1 MNKKRDVVIDIARGI
16 AIVLMVAAN
25 MATLS
30 NDTPSLLLRFT
41 SSLAAPFFVTLAG
54 TMAALGAIRGSS
66 IGHFVKMGLFL
77 LAVASLLDLGNDFSA
92 PLINFDVLYLIGVS
106 LPLAALA
113 VRLPKKILIALIVA
127 IIFVTPVL
135 HLVFGYTLPV
145 KQELTKHA
153 FDLRTLNEAIHRIL
167 IDGWFPIFPWLSFAL
182 IGVLIG
188 KLRYAAFPKID
199 YFQQKKYVITT
210 VLLLIMSAILWI
222 LEPGLHVIRE
232 GYIELFYPTVP
243 GFVIFTTSFLMGVLI
258 LLPSITQTINWRYI
272 QVLGEASL
280 FMYIFHL
287 IIIDWV
293 FMRFSPM
300 PYGWLYTFLYLILMV
315 VMIIIGLFLQ
325 YLKSKPSY
333 KSMPYIVKR
342 LFGG

>member
-1 MNKKRDVVIDIARGI
+1 MDKKRDVVIDIARGL

-25 MATLS
+25 MAVLS
-30 NDTPSLLLRFT
+30 HDKPSMFLRFT

-77 LAVASLLDLGNDFSA
+77 LVVASLLDLGNDLSA

-106 LPLAALA
+106 LPIAALA
-113 VRLPKKILIALIVA
+113 VRLPNILLLVLILI

-135 HLVFGYTLPV
+135 HSVFGYTIPV
-145 KQELTKHA
+145 KQELVKHA
-153 FDLRTLNEAIHRIL
+153 FDLRTLIEAVHRMF

-188 KLRYAAFPKID
+188 KMRYGAFPKVN
-199 YFQQKKYVITT
+199 YFQQKKYVLTT
-210 VLLLIMSAILWI
+210 VVLMIIGGIVWYI
-222 LEPGLHVIRE
+222 EPGLQVIRE
-232 GYIELFYPTVP
+232 GYIELFYPTIP
-243 GFVIFTTSFLMGVLI
+243 GFVIFTSSFLMGVLI
-258 LLPSITQTINWRYI
+258 LLPSISQVAIWKYI

-287 IIIDWV
+287 VIIDRGLM
-293 FMRFSPM
+293 FFSPM
-300 PYGWLYTFLYLILMV
+300 SYGWLYLSIYLALMAI
-315 VMIIIGLFLQ
+315 MIMIGLLLHH
-325 YLKSKPSY
+325 LKSKPSY